1 MQFEGAMNRPSGYT
15 LNDDDVYEHEHRDA
29 EHEHE
34 IAR

>member
-15 LNDDDVYEHEHRDA
+15 LNDDDVYEHRDA